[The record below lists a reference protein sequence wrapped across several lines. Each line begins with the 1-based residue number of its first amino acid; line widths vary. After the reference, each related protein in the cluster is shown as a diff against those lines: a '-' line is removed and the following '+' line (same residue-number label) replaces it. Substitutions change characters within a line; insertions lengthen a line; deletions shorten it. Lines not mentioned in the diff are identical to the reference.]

1 MSLKIGIV
9 GLPNVG
15 KSTLFKA
22 LTKKEVLIENYPF
35 ATIDPSVGVVTV
47 PDERLHKLSKMSHS
61 TEVIPTAIEFVDIA
75 GLVAGAH
82 KGEGLGNQFLANIRE
97 VDAIAHVVRGF
108 EDANIHHVDGS
119 IDSKR
124 DMDVIHLELIMSD
137 LSTVE
142 KRFKAVE
149 SKARSGDKEMIQ
161 TLEVYKKLQPV
172 LDAGKMA
179 NTVDLTED
187 ELFLI
192 RDLHLLT
199 IKPHML
205 ICNVKDGTVPV
216 ELALSDQDIVVCLD
230 IKEEL
235 ELSGLS
241 REDRTELGIA
251 ETGLDRLITQAYK
264 LLNLITFITTGEKE
278 TRAWTITR
286 GSTAPQ
292 AAGVIHT
299 DFEKGFIRADIIN
312 WQTLLNAGSWNKA
325 KDKGLIKTE
334 GKEYIIKDGDVVFF
348 KTA

>member
-47 PDERLHKLSKMSHS
+47 PDERLYKLSEMSHS

-75 GLVAGAH
+75 GLVQGAH

-108 EDANIHHVDGS
+108 EDENIHHVDGS

-124 DMDVIHLELIMSD
+124 DMEVIHLELVMAD
-137 LSTVE
+137 LATVD
-142 KRFKAVE
+142 KRIKAIE
-149 SKARSGDKEMIQ
+149 GKARSGDKILAR
-161 TLEVYKKLQPV
+161 TLEAYTKLKEA
-172 LDAGKMA
+172 LDAGKLA
-179 NTVDLTED
+179 NTVELTDD
-187 ELFLI
+187 ELLLV

-199 IKPHML
+199 IKPQMVV
-205 ICNVKDGTVPV
+205 CNVKDGTVPMNL
-216 ELALSDQDIVVCLD
+216 ELSDKDVVVCLD

-241 REDRTELGIA
+241 REDRAELGMT
-251 ETGLDRLITQAYK
+251 ETGLDRLITQAYE
-264 LLNLITFITTGEKE
+264 LLHLITFITTGEKE
-278 TRAWTITR
+278 TRAWTVTK

-299 DFEKGFIRADIIN
+299 DFEKGFIRADVVQ
-312 WQTLLNAGSWNKA
+312 WQTLLDAGSWGEA
-325 KDKGLIKTE
+325 REKGLIKTE
-334 GKEYIIKDGDVVFF
+334 GKEYMVQDGDVMFF
-348 KTA
+348 KTN

>member
-35 ATIDPSVGVVTV
+35 ATIDPSVGIVQV
-47 PDERLHKLSKMSHS
+47 PDARLEKLANMSKSEKTVH
-61 TEVIPTAIEFVDIA
+61 TAIEFVDIA
-75 GLVAGAH
+75 GLVEGAH

-97 VDAIAHVVRGF
+97 CDAIAHVVRGF
-108 EDANIHHVDGS
+108 EDGNIHHVEGS
-119 IDSKR
+119 VNAGR
-124 DMDVIHLELIMSD
+124 DMETIHLELVMAD

-142 KRFKAVE
+142 KRIKSIE
-149 SKARSGDKEMIQ
+149 GKARSDKELSK
-161 TLEVYKKLQPV
+161 TLAVYEKIRKTLDVGKL
-172 LDAGKMA
+172 A
-179 NTVDLTED
+179 NTVELTDD
-187 ELFLI
+187 EQLLI

-199 IKPHML
+199 VKPHMT
-205 ICNVKDGTVPV
+205 ICNVKDGNVPMNLEFSEDEV
-216 ELALSDQDIVVCLD
+216 VVCLD

-241 REDRTELGIA
+241 LEERDELGIK
-251 ETGLDRLITQAYK
+251 ETGLDRLITEAYR
-264 LLNLITFITTGEKE
+264 LLGLITFLTTGEKE

-299 DFEKGFIRADIIN
+299 DFEKGFIRAEVIQF
-312 WQTLLNAGSWNKA
+312 QTLLDCGSWNAA
-325 KDKGLIKTE
+325 KDKGLVRTE
-334 GKEYIIKDGDVVFF
+334 GKEYIMQDGDVVFF